1 MSKGKLEIIW
11 HDFIIGLP
19 DEMED
24 DEFMYLIEYINR
36 ETTRIITETE
46 EE

>member
-1 MSKGKLEIIW
+1 MSKGKLEIMW
-11 HDFIIGLP
+11 HDFILSLP

-24 DEFMYLIEYINR
+24 DEFLYLMGYINR